1 MSTERFLTAEV
12 TSPQDYLDC
21 ARAAEQYVRTF
32 LEKTEDGIR
41 YVAEGFYTGLA
52 GITVALLQLYR
63 LEVPGTPV
71 IQMIDDPYRRN

>member
-21 ARAAEQYVRTF
+21 ARTAEQYVRTF

-41 YVAEGFYTGLA
+41 YVAAGFYTGIA
-52 GITVALLQLYR
+52 VALLQLYR